1 MALVQNLECTR
12 DIVIYILEILVI
24 YTSDT
29 NTMASYLMKII
40 ELRDQF
46 ATIGMKVG
54 DVELVSIAPN
64 VFSSTWENL

>member
-1 MALVQNLECTR
+1 VALVQNLECTR
-12 DIVIYILEILVI
+12 DLVIYILEILVI

-54 DVELVSIAPN
+54 DVELVSIAAN